1 MGRMWFTVLGPVRAW
16 RDGAE
21 IDLGAPQQRSVLA
34 VLLARA
40 GQPVSLAEIVD
51 TLWWDDPPA
60 TAVNAV
66 HRSVGLLRRALE
78 PELAVRGVGRWLVRA
93 GGGYRLA
100 AGPDE
105 VDLLRFRALIG
116 EKAFAEALE
125 LWQGPAAA
133 TLPAEVRGQALFTAL
148 DREYEAAAAEAALVT
163 GASARLVGAV
173 ELAADRAPL
182 NESLQARLLLML
194 AGAGRPA
201 DARRRYDEA
210 RARLAADLGVEPGP
224 ELVAAARKLSKRP
237 VTAQLPH
244 ALPGFSGRGPELAAA
259 LTLPDRERVGAISGM
274 AGVGKTAFAVQLAHR
289 VADRCPDGQLYLNL
303 RGFGPGAAMDPA
315 DALIRLLG
323 SLGVPAHQIPAD
335 LDSRAALYRSRLAG
349 RRMLLLFDNARDTAQ
364 VRPLLPGT
372 PGHVVLVTSRDRL
385 AGLVVSDG
393 ARPIALG
400 TFSTGRARELLAA
413 RLGAERIAA
422 EPAAV
427 DKIIGRCGGLPL
439 ALAIVAARAATQ
451 PGLTMAELAGELD
464 VADRLDQLT
473 TGDPDSDV
481 RTVFSWSYRILADGP
496 ARLFR
501 LFGLHPGADIT
512 VAAAASLVG
521 LGPAEARTLLADLVR
536 AGLFS
541 ETSPGRYGAHDLLHA
556 YAADLAGTDEAAQ
569 SRLLDHYLHTAHR
582 AAMLLAPGLDPLPLA
597 EPAPGS
603 RPEKLTGEDQA
614 LGWLTAEYRVL
625 RALVDRSTGLAAW
638 RLAWTLDT
646 FQRRQD
652 LRHDQV
658 TTRRTALAA
667 AKQLDDPLLLADS
680 YRDLGHALARAD
692 RADEARAHFTY
703 AIERYTE
710 LGEKVRQAHVERGIG
725 YTYVKPGQ
733 YDRVLDH
740 YLRAESLY
748 LAAGH
753 RAGLAKCLNEN
764 AFLQARLGRPEQA
777 RQRCEQ
783 ALVVFRELGDRHGE
797 AATLDTLGLAH
808 TGLGRHEQAVECFTA
823 SAELCVRIGDRR
835 SQAEVLS
842 NLGDAHAGA
851 GRPDKAVAAWRS
863 AVAVLDDLG
872 RPEASGVR
880 KKIDAHTLPT
890 DAP

>member
-1 MGRMWFTVLGPVRAW
+1 MGKMWFTVLGPVRAW

-51 TLWWDDPPA
+51 TLWRDDPPA

-78 PELAVRGVGRWLVRA
+78 PGLSVRGVGRWLVRA
-93 GGGYRLA
+93 GGGYRLE

-105 VDLLRFRALIG
+105 VDLLRFRELLGLQAY
-116 EKAFAEALE
+116 AEALE
-125 LWQGPAAA
+125 QWQGPAAA
-133 TLPAEVRGQALFTAL
+133 TLPAEVRGQAVFAAL

-163 GASARLVGAV
+163 GGSGRLLRAV

-194 AGAGRPA
+194 AAAGRQA
-201 DARRRYDEA
+201 DAQKRYEEV
-210 RARLAADLGVEPGP
+210 RARLAAELAVEPGT
-224 ELVAAARKLSKRP
+224 ELAAAGKKLVKP
-237 VTAQLPH
+237 TTVAQLPH
-244 ALPGFSGRGPELAAA
+244 TLPGFAGRETELTAA

-274 AGVGKTAFAVQLAHR
+274 AGVGKTTFAVHLAHR
-289 VADRCPDGQLYLNL
+289 VAGRCPDGQLYLNL

-315 DALIRLLG
+315 EALVRLLA
-323 SLGVPAHQIPAD
+323 SLGVPSHQIPAD
-335 LDSRAALYRSRLAG
+335 VDSRSALYRSRLAG
-349 RRMLLLFDNARDTAQ
+349 RRMLLLLDNARDTAQ
-364 VRPLLPGT
+364 VRPLLPGA

-393 ARPIALG
+393 ARPIAIG
-400 TFSTGRARELLAA
+400 TFSTGQARQLLAA
-413 RLGAERIAA
+413 RLGADRIAA

-427 DKIIGRCGGLPL
+427 DKVIGRCGGLPL

-451 PGLTMAELAGELD
+451 PGLSMAELAGELD
-464 VADRLDQLT
+464 AADRLAQLT
-473 TGDPDSDV
+473 TGDPDSDL

-501 LFGLHPGADIT
+501 LFGLHPGADIS
-512 VAAAASLVG
+512 VAAAASLAG
-521 LGPAEARTLLADLVR
+521 LGPAAVRPQLTELVR
-536 AGLFS
+536 AGLLT
-541 ETSPGRYGAHDLLHA
+541 EVSPGRYGAHDLLRA
-556 YAADLAGTDEAAQ
+556 YAADLAGTDEAAS
-569 SRLLDHYLHTAHR
+569 SRLLSHYLHTAYR
-582 AAMLLAPGLDPLPLA
+582 AAMLLAPGLEPIPLG
-597 EPAPGS
+597 ETAPGS

-614 LGWLTAEYRVL
+614 LAWLTAEYRVL
-625 RALVDRSTGLAAW
+625 RSFVDRMTGLAAW
-638 RLAWTLDT
+638 QLAWTLDT

-658 TTRRTALAA
+658 TTRRIALAA
-667 AKQLDDPLLLADS
+667 AKELDDPLLLADS

-703 AIERYTE
+703 AIERYIE
-710 LGEKVRQAHVERGIG
+710 LGEAVRQAHTERGIG
-725 YTYVKPGQ
+725 YTFVKPGQ
-733 YDRVLDH
+733 YDRVLEH

-748 LAAGH
+748 RAAGH
-753 RAGLAKCLNEN
+753 RAGLAKSLNET
-764 AFLQARLGRPEQA
+764 AFLNAKLGRHEPA

-783 ALVVFRELGDRHGE
+783 ALMVFRELGDRHGE

-808 TGLGRHEQAVECFTA
+808 TGLGQHERAVECFRS

-835 SQAEVLS
+835 SEAEVLV
-842 NLGDAHAGA
+842 NLGDAHLSAGDQ
-851 GRPDKAVAAWRS
+851 GKAVAAWRS
-863 AVAVLDDLG
+863 AVGILEDLK
-872 RPEASGVR
+872 RPEATAVR

-890 DAP
+890 SAA

>member
-1 MGRMWFTVLGPVRAW
+1 MAKMWFAVLGPVRAW

-78 PELAVRGVGRWLVRA
+78 PGLSVRGVGRWLVRA
-93 GGGYRLA
+93 GGGYRLE

-105 VDLLRFRALIG
+105 VDLLRFRSLLN
-116 EKAFAEALE
+116 EKAYAEALD

-133 TLPAEVRGQALFTAL
+133 TLPAEVRGQAVFTAL

-163 GASARLVGAV
+163 GGSGRLLSAV

-194 AGAGRPA
+194 AGAGRQA
-201 DARRRYDEA
+201 DAQKRYAEV
-210 RARLAADLGVEPGP
+210 RARLAGELGVEPGP
-224 ELVAAARKLSKRP
+224 ELAAAAQKLIKP
-237 VTAQLPH
+237 AAVAQLPRR
-244 ALPGFSGRGPELAAA
+244 LPGFTGREPEVAAA
-259 LTLPDRERVGAISGM
+259 LTLPDREMVGAISGM
-274 AGVGKTAFAVQLAHR
+274 AGVGKTTFAVHLAHR
-289 VADRCPDGQLYLNL
+289 FADRCPDGQLYLHL

-315 DALIRLLG
+315 EALVRLLS
-323 SLGVPAHQIPAD
+323 SLGVPSHQIPAD
-335 LDSRAALYRSRLAG
+335 VDSRAALYRSRLAG

-364 VRPLLPGT
+364 VRPLLPGA

-393 ARPIALG
+393 ARPIALD
-400 TFSTGRARELLAA
+400 TFSTGQARDLLAA
-413 RLGAERIAA
+413 RLGADRIAA

-427 DKIIGRCGGLPL
+427 DKVIGRCGGLPL

-451 PGLTMAELAGELD
+451 PGLTMAELAAELD
-464 VADRLDQLT
+464 AADRLTQLT
-473 TGDPDSDV
+473 TGDPDSDL
-481 RTVFSWSYRILADGP
+481 RTVFSWSYRVLADGP

-512 VAAAASLVG
+512 VAALASLAG
-521 LGPAEARTLLADLVR
+521 LAPAAVRPLLTELVR
-536 AGLFS
+536 AGLLT
-541 ETSPGRYGAHDLLHA
+541 EVSPGRYGAHDLLRA
-556 YAADLAGTDEAAQ
+556 YAADLAGADEPAR
-569 SRLLDHYLHTAHR
+569 SRLLSHYLHTAHR
-582 AAMLLAPGLDPLPLA
+582 AAMLLAPGLDPLALG
-597 EPAPGS
+597 EPEPGS
-603 RPEKLTGEDQA
+603 RPEKLTGEEQA
-614 LGWLTAEYRVL
+614 LAWLTAEYRVL
-625 RALVDRSTGLAAW
+625 RSFVDRLTGLDAW

-658 TTRRTALAA
+658 TTRRVALTA

-710 LGEKVRQAHVERGIG
+710 LGETVRRAHTERGIG
-725 YTYVKPGQ
+725 YTYVRPGQ
-733 YDRVLDH
+733 YERVLEH
-740 YLRAESLY
+740 YLRAEGLY
-748 LAAGH
+748 RAAGH
-753 RAGLAKCLNEN
+753 RAGLAKSLNET
-764 AFLQARLGRPEQA
+764 AFLHAKLGRHELA

-808 TGLGRHEQAVECFTA
+808 TGLGEHGRAIECFRA

-835 SQAEVLS
+835 SEAEVLV
-842 NLGDAHAGA
+842 NLGDAHLAAGD
-851 GRPDKAVAAWRS
+851 PSQAVGAWRS

-872 RPEASGVR
+872 RPEAHAVR
-880 KKIDAHTLPT
+880 EKIDAHTLPT
-890 DAP
+890 SAA

>member
-1 MGRMWFTVLGPVRAW
+1 MAKMWFTVLGPVRAW

-34 VLLARA
+34 VLLAGA
-40 GQPVSLAEIVD
+40 GRPVGLDEIVD

-78 PELAVRGVGRWLVRA
+78 PGLSVRGVGRWLVRA
-93 GGGYRLA
+93 GGGYRLV

-105 VDLLRFRALIG
+105 VDLLRFRQLAG
-116 EKAFAEALE
+116 AEEYAEALE

-133 TLPAEVRGQALFTAL
+133 TLPAEVRGQAVFTAL
-148 DREYEAAAAEAALVT
+148 DREYEAAAAEAALVA
-163 GASARLVGAV
+163 GAPARLVRAV

-194 AGAGRPA
+194 AAAGRPGEA
-201 DARRRYDEA
+201 QRRYEET
-210 RARLAADLGVEPGP
+210 RARLAAELGVEPGP
-224 ELVAAARKLSKRP
+224 ELAAAARKLIRP
-237 VTAQLPH
+237 AVVAQLPH
-244 ALPGFSGRGPELAAA
+244 TLPGFTGREGELTAA
-259 LTLPDRERVGAISGM
+259 LTLLDRERVGAISGM
-274 AGVGKTAFAVQLAHR
+274 AGVGKTTFAVQLAHR

-303 RGFGPGAAMDPA
+303 RGFGPGDAMDPA
-315 DALIRLLG
+315 AALVRLLG
-323 SLGVPAHQIPAD
+323 SLGVASHQIPAD
-335 LDSRAALYRSRLAG
+335 VDSRAALYRSRLAG
-349 RRMLLLFDNARDTAQ
+349 RRMLLLLDNARDTAQ

-372 PGHVVLVTSRDRL
+372 PGCLVLVTSRDRL

-400 TFSTGRARELLAA
+400 TFTTDESRRLLAE
-413 RLGAERIAA
+413 RLGAGRVDAD
-422 EPAAV
+422 PAPV

-451 PGLTMAELAGELD
+451 PGLTMAALAADLD
-464 VADRLDQLT
+464 AADRLTQLT

-481 RTVFSWSYRILADGP
+481 RTVFSWSYRVLADGP

-501 LFGLHPGADIT
+501 LFGLHPGADIS
-512 VAAAASLVG
+512 VAAVASLAG
-521 LGPAEARTLLADLVR
+521 LDPAAVRPLLAELVR
-536 AGLFS
+536 AGLLA
-541 ETSPGRYGAHDLLHA
+541 EVSPGRYGAHDLLRA
-556 YAADLAGTDEAAQ
+556 YAADLAGTDEAAAA
-569 SRLLDHYLHTAHR
+569 RLLSHYLHTAHR
-582 AAMLLAPGLDPLPLA
+582 AARLLAPGLEPLA
-597 EPAPGS
+597 LGRPEPGS
-603 RPEKLTGEDQA
+603 RPERLTGEEQA

-625 RALVDRSTGLAAW
+625 RSFVDRLAGLDAW

-658 TTRRTALAA
+658 TTRRAALAA

-680 YRDLGHALARAD
+680 HRDLGHALARAD

-710 LGEKVRQAHVERGIG
+710 LGESVRQAHTERGIG

-733 YDRVLDH
+733 YERVLEH
-740 YLRAESLY
+740 YLRAEGLY
-748 LAAGH
+748 RAAGH
-753 RAGLAKCLNEN
+753 RAGLAKSLNET
-764 AFLQARLGRPEQA
+764 AFLHSKLGRHELA

-783 ALVVFRELGDRHGE
+783 AVAVFRELGDRHGE

-808 TGLGRHEQAVECFTA
+808 TGLGEHGRAVECFRA

-835 SQAEVLS
+835 SEAEVLV
-842 NLGDAHAGA
+842 NLGDAHLAAGDRGA
-851 GRPDKAVAAWRS
+851 AVAAWRS

-872 RPEASGVR
+872 RPEAPAVR

-890 DAP
+890 GAA